1 VFFYSTL
8 TQRAYRCQ
16 NTFAI
21 AAAVGTLMFNG
32 DKSVQPIYN
41 VLVVEHYCPLVC
53 INRLT
58 SVSFRRIL
66 QRYGEMNVF
75 KILEENC
82 LHAFTALT

>member
-1 VFFYSTL
+1 VFFYSTP

-21 AAAVGTLMFNG
+21 AAAVGTLMFSG

-53 INRLT
+53 ISRLT

-82 LHAFTALT
+82 VHAFTTLT